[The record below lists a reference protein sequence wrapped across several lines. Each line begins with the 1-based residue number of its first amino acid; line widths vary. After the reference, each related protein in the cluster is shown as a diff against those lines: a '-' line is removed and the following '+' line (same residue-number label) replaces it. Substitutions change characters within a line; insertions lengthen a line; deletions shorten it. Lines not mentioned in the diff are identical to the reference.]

1 MNKYMHGITLLVG
14 VSFLLSSL
22 AGCGGQPGRLSPKAA
37 VAKAYAATTA
47 IQSVHYT
54 ITGTISASGEVQEI
68 HGEGD
73 FLFPDRE
80 QMRIGVAGQTIEM
93 VRIGDKQYLKLPG
106 AAEWQVRELG
116 SEALYQ
122 PVEPMDALGYL
133 QSIAVVS
140 ELPDET
146 VAGVLC
152 KHYQGVVDVTQ
163 HLAAME
169 SAIAK
174 QANSEIQQGG
184 QTLRERLKDAS
195 ITVEVW
201 IGKEDH
207 LVYQEKLYMT
217 TYFTPPTP
225 VHGPPAE
232 KIPITSTQTIRFSKF
247 NQPLE
252 IQPPF

>member
-1 MNKYMHGITLLVG
+1 MNKYMHRIASLVG
-14 VSFLLSSL
+14 VSLLLCAL
-22 AGCGGQPGRLSPKAA
+22 ASCSGQPARLSPKAV

-47 IQSVHYT
+47 IQSEHYT
-54 ITGTISASGEVQEI
+54 ITGTISASGEALEI

-80 QMRIGVAGQTIEM
+80 QMRIEVSGQTIEM
-93 VRIGDKQYLKLPG
+93 VRIGDKHYLKLPG

-122 PVEPMDALGYL
+122 PVEPMDTLGYL

-152 KHYQGVVDVTQ
+152 EHYQGVVDVTQ
-163 HLAAME
+163 YLAAME

-174 QANSEIQQGG
+174 QANSEIQQGEA
-184 QTLRERLKDAS
+184 TLGERLEGSGIA
-195 ITVEVW
+195 VEVW

-207 LVYQEKLYMT
+207 LVYQMTIDMT
-217 TYFTPPTP
+217 TCFSPPALAD
-225 VHGPPAE
+225 GPPAE
-232 KIPITSTQTIRFSKF
+232 KIQISSVQTIQFSKF
-247 NQPLE
+247 NEPLE
-252 IQPPF
+252 IRPPF

>member
-54 ITGTISASGEVQEI
+54 IAGTISASGEVQEI

-73 FLFPDRE
+73 FLFPDR
-80 QMRIGVAGQTIEM
+80 QWQKVTVAGGTTEI
-93 VRIGDKQYLKLPG
+93 VWIGDKQYLRLPG
-106 AAEWQVRELG
+106 AAEWQVYELG
-116 SEALYQ
+116 SETRYLPA
-122 PVEPMDALGYL
+122 EPMDALEYL
-133 QSIAVVS
+133 QSIAAVTQ
-140 ELPDET
+140 LPDET

-152 KHYQGVVDVTQ
+152 EHYQGVVDMAQ
-163 HLAAME
+163 HLGTME
-169 SAIAK
+169 MAVTKHAD
-174 QANSEIQQGG
+174 SETQQGW
-184 QTLRERLKDAS
+184 QTLKERLKDAS

-207 LVYQEKLYMT
+207 LVYQEKMGMT

-225 VHGPPAE
+225 VHAPPAE
-232 KIPITSTQTIRFSKF
+232 RIPITSIQTIRFSKF

-252 IQPPF
+252 IKPPF